1 MHFVRQCMVQA
12 LIDAR
17 DVLRLSVCAPFLVT
31 QQVFFGPAKAESGS
45 LSRLLLSPAQLAQG
59 GRKGRGERPAQAHT
73 EGREDA
79 IGGEAER
86 EERLTNGIAPFIYRE
101 ESLLGRREEGEEERR
116 DFCCCSKRERRK
128 RKKRKRREGEKKASL
143 ASPAKATLAP
153 TPQHK
158 VHPRPGPQQPEPH
171 VSTTPGPPGPS
182 APPSGSARV
191 RRRPFCVVLF
201 WSGVVDSSS
210 LPCDCPCAG
219 RAGRRT
225 EEKGAPRPPGDPRP
239 EGAQSWSPGPPTR
252 ALALRN
258 GSPGRRGS
266 VFVRYASV

>member
-1 MHFVRQCMVQA
+1 MY
-12 LIDAR
+12 
-17 DVLRLSVCAPFLVT
+17 
-31 QQVFFGPAKAESGS
+31 FGPRARNPARGPVRAAKMGCG
-45 LSRLLLSPAQLAQG
+45 PA
-59 GRKGRGERPAQAHT
+59 GRGLRARPVT
-73 EGREDA
+73 TSR
-79 IGGEAER
+79 
-86 EERLTNGIAPFIYRE
+86 
-101 ESLLGRREEGEEERR
+101 EEER
-116 DFCCCSKRERRK
+116 ER
-128 RKKRKRREGEKKASL
+128 EKKASL

-210 LPCDCPCAG
+210 LPCECPCAG

-225 EEKGAPRPPGDPRP
+225 QEKGAPRPPGDPRP

-258 GSPGRRGS
+258 GPPGRRGS